1 MIIYKMKVFEIY
13 FLQEKEKNL
22 PLHEKIEIDEV

>member
-1 MIIYKMKVFEIY
+1 MKVFEIY

-22 PLHEKIEIDEV
+22 PLHEKIEIDEVWI

>member
-1 MIIYKMKVFEIY
+1 MKVFEIY

-22 PLHEKIEIDEV
+22 PLHEKIEIDEF